1 MAYYSKYIHQKSLN
15 GSYNYSYN
23 ELPYIVYWFKNKYRD
38 WPECTAYGANMD
50 ILQKKLD
57 RAWVISTKYGY
68 TYLPNPSHPYKIF
81 KCSDL
86 KKDILHTIKKK
97 HRKLACLISTRKIG
111 VLGFYIASFI

>member
-57 RAWVISTKYGY
+57 
-68 TYLPNPSHPYKIF
+68 
-81 KCSDL
+81 
-86 KKDILHTIKKK
+86 
-97 HRKLACLISTRKIG
+97 
-111 VLGFYIASFI
+111 